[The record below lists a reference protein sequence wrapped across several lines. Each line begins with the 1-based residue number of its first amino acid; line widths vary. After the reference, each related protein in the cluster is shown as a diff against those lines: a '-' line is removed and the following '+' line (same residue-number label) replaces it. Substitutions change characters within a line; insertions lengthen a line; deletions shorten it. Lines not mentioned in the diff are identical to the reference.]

1 MQAGFTITHESLWS
15 NDVCIVVFNNHN
27 SNVVQHIP
35 VAENSSIKKKKK
47 RVGIWKIKKL
57 K

>member
-1 MQAGFTITHESLWS
+1 MQRGFKITHVPIWS
-15 NDVCIVVFNNHN
+15 NDVCIVVFNYHN

-35 VAENSSIKKKKK
+35 VTEKSTILQNEQ
-47 RVGIWKIKKL
+47 RLGVWKIKKN